1 MNPNPGE
8 EEEIAT
14 DSIYNIDDIGPLDDP
29 LALDDE
35 YDGRTFENSGS
46 AYEST
51 NTTLSELDSSD
62 DGRIILV
69 DVNSLKNSFSAS
81 ATSTY
86 ASTTRSKGRTGSSPS
101 SDRNNGQTSSSATTK
116 TYDPI
121 GLSLADETSEEVEGA
136 RSDGSDSGLG
146 LEICSNLVSDQAT
159 TSANGNYKISSTY
172 CYRLTT
178 FREVVLLRDIC
189 RIFGI

>member
-1 MNPNPGE
+1 MNPNPEE
-8 EEEIAT
+8 EEEIAA

-35 YDGRTFENSGS
+35 YDGRAFENSGS

-69 DVNSLKNSFSAS
+69 DVNSLKNSFSAP
-81 ATSTY
+81 ATSGYTS
-86 ASTTRSKGRTGSSPS
+86 AARSKTKTGSGSQP
-101 SDRNNGQTSSSATTK
+101 NSSAAK
-116 TYDPI
+116 AYDPI
-121 GLSLADETSEEVEGA
+121 GLPLDDETAEEVEGA

-146 LEICSNLVSDQAT
+146 LEICSNLLSEPAT
-159 TSANGNYKISSTY
+159 TSANGEY
-172 CYRLTT
+172 
-178 FREVVLLRDIC
+178 EALL
-189 RIFGI
+189 